1 MVSSGVNL
9 WRFALVSGGT
19 FDLSK
24 DFDWMCERGGH
35 FPIAQPTGLNQK
47 NWGGG
52 AGLAGGKEGA
62 IYLFFGRGEVGE
74 EEQEEEEELLSGQ
87 CRLSQAITPTR
98 FSGSDADGGQ
108 GEGPATASNPVN
120 L

>member
-9 WRFALVSGGT
+9 QRFALVSGDT

-47 NWGGG
+47 KGVGAGLGGGGG
-52 AGLAGGKEGA
+52 ATF
-62 IYLFFGRGEVGE
+62 LFFLE
-74 EEQEEEEELLSGQ
+74 EEEEEELLSGQ

-98 FSGSDADGGQ
+98 FSGSDADRGQ
-108 GEGPATASNPVN
+108 GEGPAMASNPVN